1 MTSIKPS
8 TLFGRK
14 GANSSMLLLI
24 SETDDLEYP
33 ASDVTIRKTTQQ
45 DRESR
50 AVRLVLV
57 TKQRAGRKF

>member
-1 MTSIKPS
+1 
-8 TLFGRK
+8 
-14 GANSSMLLLI
+14 MLLLI

-33 ASDVTIRKTTQQ
+33 ASDVTIRKTKQQ